1 MNKISVVD
9 KFSSFNE
16 QWTPKIIAEANGQLI
31 KLAKGSGQM
40 VWHSHENEDEL
51 FLVYKGQLTLQFRDK
66 KIVLNPGEMVVV
78 PRGVEHCPIAETDT
92 HFMLIEPASTEH
104 TGKQKTDITIAVK
117 EQEWI

>member
-31 KLAKGSGQM
+31 KLAKGSGEM

-104 TGKQKTDITIAVK
+104 TGKQKTDITVAVK

>member
-31 KLAKGSGQM
+31 KLAKGSGEM

-51 FLVYKGQLTLQFRDK
+51 FR
-66 KIVLNPGEMVVV
+66 
-78 PRGVEHCPIAETDT
+78 VEHCPIAETDT

>member
-31 KLAKGSGQM
+31 KLAKGSGEM

>member
-31 KLAKGSGQM
+31 KLAKGSGEM

-92 HFMLIEPASTEH
+92 HFMLIEPVSTEH
-104 TGKQKTDITIAVK
+104 TGKQKTDISVAA
-117 EQEWI
+117 EDQEWI